1 MPNYRKYLSPEVLSR
16 ISRLDLK
23 ARLIVE
29 GFISGLHKSPFHG
42 FSVEFAEHREYVP
55 GDDIRHIDWKVYA
68 KADRFYIKRYEEE
81 TNLKSYI
88 LLDSSESMRYS
99 SNGMSKY
106 EYGCHI
112 AAALTFLLTRQQDA
126 VGLVLF
132 DNEIRKLIP
141 PSSHPSML
149 KNLIDAVDAVAP
161 GKKTRVAP
169 VFHRLAE
176 EIKRRGMIILISD
189 LFVPV
194 PELLKGLQHFKHRR
208 HDVLLFHVMDPKEIS
223 FDFKENTLF
232 KGMEG
237 YPDLLAEP
245 RSLRK
250 AYRSAV
256 QRFIT
261 DVRRGSTAFRIDY
274 NLIQTSES
282 LGTALSS
289 YLASRNRGRRG
300 N

>member
-1 MPNYRKYLSPEVLSR
+1 MPEYRKYLDPKVLSR
-16 ISRLDLK
+16 ISRMDLK

-29 GFISGLHKSPFHG
+29 GFISGLHRSPFHG

-55 GDDIRHIDWKVYA
+55 GDDIRHIDWKVFA

-81 TNLKSYI
+81 TNLTSTI
-88 LLDSSESMRYS
+88 LLDTSESMRYS
-99 SNGMSKY
+99 SNGMTKY

-112 AAALTFLLTRQQDA
+112 AAALTFLLLRQQDA

-132 DNEIRKLIP
+132 DNEIRKLFP

-149 KNLIDAVDAVAP
+149 KNLIESIDEVTPDR
-161 GKKTRVAP
+161 KSRVGP

-176 EIKRRGMIILISD
+176 EIKKRGMIILISD

-208 HDVLLFHVMDPKEIS
+208 HDVLLFHVMDPMELS

-232 KGMEG
+232 DGLES
-237 YPDLLAEP
+237 YPKLLAEP
-245 RSLRK
+245 RALRK
-250 AYRSAV
+250 AYREAV
-256 QRFIT
+256 GRFLT
-261 DVRRGSTAFRIDY
+261 DVRRGATGYRIDY
-274 NLIQTSES
+274 VLLKTSDS
-282 LGTALSS
+282 LGVALSS
-289 YLASRNRGRRG
+289 YLASRGRGRKG
-300 N
+300 A